1 MTGYMSFELL
11 FYGGIAVML
20 LAGVFFIIQTIVFL
34 VNRIHISR
42 KLDEEYGQPQKY
54 NRKSEGEQIWP

>member
-1 MTGYMSFELL
+1 MIEFMSFELL

-20 LAGVFFIIQTIVFL
+20 LAGLFFTVQTIVFL
-34 VNRIHISR
+34 MKRMQISR